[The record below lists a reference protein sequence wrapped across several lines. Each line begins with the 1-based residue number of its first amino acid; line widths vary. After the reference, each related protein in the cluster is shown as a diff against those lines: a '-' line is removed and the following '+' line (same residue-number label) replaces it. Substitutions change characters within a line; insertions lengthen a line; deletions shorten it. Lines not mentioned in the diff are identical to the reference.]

1 MNNVSEI
8 VQKVREQFTVL
19 RRRRAIARARQ
30 KADDER
36 LSAAIELVMDDLVAE
51 GLTPGTPEFNAAFLE
66 VLAERARKHG
76 VKTAGYNSPLEEGW
90 PEGW

>member
-19 RRRRAIARARQ
+19 KRQRAIARARQ
-30 KADDER
+30 KSDDER

-51 GLTPGTPEFNAAFLE
+51 GLTPGSAEFNAAFVE
-66 VLAERARKHG
+66 VVKERAKKHG
-76 VKTAGYNSPLEEGW
+76 VKTNQYDSPLEEGW